1 MGSGPS
7 TQGHLGKHV
16 GAAPAKARLGMAPA
30 KARLP
35 PACVSY
41 MKAQRPGPAWLDGCV
56 QASLR
61 QITSSE

>member
-7 TQGHLGKHV
+7 IQGHLRKHV
-16 GAAPAKARLGMAPA
+16 GAAPA

-41 MKAQRPGPAWLDGCV
+41 TKAQRPGPAWLDGCV
-56 QASLR
+56 QASLW